1 MYKFDLN
8 ISIDDISPHPM
19 SSTKVLEQ
27 CERVIQEFPESKF
40 SLFIPIA
47 HWRTIRPTVAT
58 KNPFIISNY
67 PEFCDVLKNLPKENY
82 EICYHGYYHGIPGE
96 NDNNEFLDLTYD
108 QTVEKF
114 KLMKQTVE
122 DAGLSEVFKPIF
134 RPPNWKMGPEA
145 WDALHDQGIKIFAV
159 NDDEK
164 FIETYKGKQDQY
176 RTNICTSAPPF
187 KPLAL
192 KENTVFVY
200 HASNWDKNYLND
212 SMANQLILFLRD
224 NKHMINFTFM
234 EGMNGNV

>member
-1 MYKFDLN
+1 MKFNLN
-8 ISIDDISPHPM
+8 ISIDDISPHPK

-27 CERVIQEFPESKF
+27 CKRLISVFPDIKF

-58 KNPFIISNY
+58 SKPFIISEY
-67 PEFCDVLKNLPKENY
+67 PEFCQTLKELPKENY
-82 EICYHGYYHGIPGE
+82 EICYHGYYHGIPGQ

-134 RPPNWKMGPEA
+134 RPPNWKMGPQV
-145 WDALHDQGIKIFAV
+145 WDALSDQGIEIFAI
-159 NDDEK
+159 NDDQK
-164 FIETYKGKQDQY
+164 FLDTYGGREEQY

-187 KPLAL
+187 KPLGL
-192 KENTVFVY
+192 TENTVFVY
-200 HASNWDKNYLND
+200 HASDWDKNYLNE
-212 SMANQLILFLRD
+212 SMTNDLLKFLHD

-234 EGMNGNV
+234 EEM